1 MIDKHE
7 SITAKICSFVRAYHS
22 AYSDD
27 IIFDDNL
34 AYDLLGQEDYV
45 RVGQLIE
52 NSYDTGSY
60 KKDALFDRNAIEQHV
75 NEFLSPIPLSRIRY
89 TEKMLGDFV
98 KRNGKTQYV
107 ILGAGLDTFAFRNT
121 DENIEIYE
129 LDHPDT
135 GRYKK
140 EKIKELE
147 PVIPKNV
154 HFVSIDFNKD
164 NLIDVLL
171 NAGFDR
177 TVPTVFSILG
187 VTYYLT
193 LEIFENTLKML
204 DEITDSK
211 AMVIFDYPDESTITN
226 SDKNSKVFK
235 LREMTAKLGEKM
247 TYGYKTSELTD
258 ALRRHSFTV
267 FEHKDPESI
276 NNTFFKDRTDGMRA
290 YENVHFLAGVK

>member
-107 ILGAGLDTFAFRNT
+107 ILGAGLDTFAFRNA

-147 PVIPKNV
+147 LVIPKNV

-171 NAGFDR
+171 NADLIRQFQLCFQFL
-177 TVPTVFSILG
+177 VLLI
-187 VTYYLT
+187 T
-193 LEIFENTLKML
+193 LHLRFLKTL
-204 DEITDSK
+204 
-211 AMVIFDYPDESTITN
+211 
-226 SDKNSKVFK
+226 
-235 LREMTAKLGEKM
+235 
-247 TYGYKTSELTD
+247 
-258 ALRRHSFTV
+258 
-267 FEHKDPESI
+267 
-276 NNTFFKDRTDGMRA
+276 
-290 YENVHFLAGVK
+290 

>member
-147 PVIPKNV
+147 LVIPKNV

-193 LEIFENTLKML
+193 LEIFFFFLKML

-247 TYGYKTSELTD
+247 TYGYKTSEFKAPQLY
-258 ALRRHSFTV
+258 SF
-267 FEHKDPESI
+267 
-276 NNTFFKDRTDGMRA
+276 
-290 YENVHFLAGVK
+290 